1 MLSIVVVIF
10 ALWLVP
16 KVVLFF
22 EVDHC
27 LDNGGSYN
35 YDRCECDY
43 KKNHS
48 FKEIQFAK
56 STLMLILE
64 NDKPNKKWIDAIGGR
79 EANSSEMM
87 FYFLKVWFIENGVTK
102 DDLASAYINTPILKH
117 SDISEFDI
125 NYKKDKPYIRVAT
138 LDTKEGQKLEFSFP
152 VNNCLF
158 SGDYNNDGHIDSLD
172 VIIAKKNKKVK
183 T

>member
-1 MLSIVVVIF
+1 MKINHKKIFKTVGIVVLVGLVGF
-10 ALWLVP
+10 AIY
-16 KVVLFF
+16 FYAIIY
-22 EVDHC
+22 
-27 LDNGGSYN
+27 GGN
-35 YDRCECDY
+35 IT
-43 KKNHS
+43 HQ
-48 FKEIQFAK
+48 KEIQFAK
-56 STLMLILE
+56 STLILTLE

-117 SDISEFDI
+117 GDISEFDL

-152 VNNCLF
+152 MDNCLF
-158 SGDYNNDGHIDSLD
+158 SGDYNNDGRIDSLD
-172 VIIAKKNKKVK
+172 VILAKKTKK
-183 T
+183 